1 MLEQAHTPLK
11 SGLASFVQASPDY
24 ELAPVGLGAFQE
36 QADRLAE
43 FGRNGDIYVVHAAE
57 GETVVPMEVLEANP
71 QVKELLFGQMR
82 DMGLDPKEYTVGDEL
97 NSINPYTGMPEFFLK
112 KIFKGVKKVIMKAA
126 PIVVPMI
133 AGTFFG
139 PLGAMLASAAITKLQ
154 GGSWGDVLK
163 GAAMSY
169 IGGSLMEGIGGALTG
184 TSIGDALGYT
194 TGPGGFAGFT
204 SGLERGLA
212 APFTASSLQKLNPSN
227 WGSRAAQLGSQVSA
241 AGSQLVEDPMG
252 AFDPVATSFLED
264 PGSIPGAA
272 GTGAGTAARD
282 AVGRPL
288 PQVDFGPQAQALVG
302 QPPFGPPAQALLG
315 QPSISPQAQDLGR
328 IMGQPPP
335 LEAAAIPSAATP
347 YKGIPGADFDWT
359 GVPPSPS
366 EDPSIW
372 DRLQSGA
379 EDASDVLFGRDPSEV
394 DIAKKAREFRAAY
407 RAEGLTLPTSD
418 AIARAREELAVDPIR
433 RYGPSLAL
441 AGGAA
446 YLGGAFEDEE
456 QKPSEAEKRFAAA
469 RRQRERERAEIKER
483 LGKGEFTPDV
493 TRRPSSFDPPVF
505 YDYKYYQPRAFA
517 AEGGLMDDSYPRRD
531 LLVEGPGTERSD
543 DIPAM
548 LSDGEF
554 VMNARS
560 VRGADPTGRGDRYRG
575 AQNLY
580 GLMRDF
586 EMRG

>member
-204 SGLERGLA
+204 SGVGRGLA

-241 AGSQLVEDPMG
+241 AG
-252 AFDPVATSFLED
+252 
-264 PGSIPGAA
+264 
-272 GTGAGTAARD
+272 TAAKDYISD
-282 AVGRPL
+282 AGVM
-288 PQVDFGPQAQALVG
+288 D
-302 QPPFGPPAQALLG
+302 
-315 QPSISPQAQDLGR
+315 
-328 IMGQPPP
+328 
-335 LEAAAIPSAATP
+335 PSAVFAT
-347 YKGIPGADFDWT
+347 
-359 GVPPSPS
+359 
-366 EDPSIW
+366 
-372 DRLQSGA
+372 
-379 EDASDVLFGRDPSEV
+379 DA
-394 DIAKKAREFRAAY
+394 
-407 RAEGLTLPTSD
+407 
-418 AIARAREELAVDPIR
+418 
-433 RYGPSLAL
+433 
-441 AGGAA
+441 
-446 YLGGAFEDEE
+446 
-456 QKPSEAEKRFAAA
+456 
-469 RRQRERERAEIKER
+469 
-483 LGKGEFTPDV
+483 
-493 TRRPSSFDPPVF
+493 
-505 YDYKYYQPRAFA
+505 
-517 AEGGLMDDSYPRRD
+517 
-531 LLVEGPGTERSD
+531 
-543 DIPAM
+543 
-548 LSDGEF
+548 
-554 VMNARS
+554 
-560 VRGADPTGRGDRYRG
+560 
-575 AQNLY
+575 
-580 GLMRDF
+580 
-586 EMRG
+586 